1 MFIKN
6 LADAICSSRT
16 AKRLH
21 SFEATSAVLTMFIAS
36 KPASK
41 DRALELIEAVLALLH
56 AERAHARTAND

>member
-1 MFIKN
+1 
-6 LADAICSSRT
+6 
-16 AKRLH
+16 
-21 SFEATSAVLTMFIAS
+21 VLTMFIAS